1 MLQPLTERQI
11 LQFYRCGEII
21 FGNLLQRHLI
31 CILTQVG
38 NMNMV
43 VSEKENTE
51 LRILEAARHIFL
63 HKGFD
68 GARMQEIADTAQ
80 INKGLLHYYFKTKD
94 ALFYRVFGI
103 AFDAMMRR
111 IAEVLN
117 SDRPLL
123 EKIEL
128 FCATYIGMMAR
139 NAYLPR
145 FVISEISKHPD
156 RFVNQLRKHHHLPE
170 LNFFYNQVAQEV
182 AAGRIRPTD
191 PRQLLVNIL
200 AMSVFPFL
208 AQPMIQ
214 MIHPMDNAAFDQ
226 FVKARKTEV
235 AQFVINAI
243 QIHNDRS

>member
-1 MLQPLTERQI
+1 
-11 LQFYRCGEII
+11 
-21 FGNLLQRHLI
+21 
-31 CILTQVG
+31 
-38 NMNMV
+38 MV

-51 LRILEAARHIFL
+51 YRILEAARLIFL
-63 HKGFD
+63 QKGFD

-80 INKGLLHYYFKTKD
+80 INKGLLHYYFRSKD
-94 ALFYRVFGI
+94 ALFYKVFGI
-103 AFDAMMRR
+103 AFDAMVRR

-123 EKIEL
+123 EKIDL

-145 FVISEISKHPD
+145 FVIHEISKHPD
-156 RFVNQLRKHHHLPE
+156 RFLNQLGKHHQLPD
-170 LNFFYNQVAQEV
+170 LQVFYRQVEQEA

-191 PRQLLVNIL
+191 PRQLLVNML
-200 AMSVFPFL
+200 SMSVFPFL

-214 MIHPMDNAAFDQ
+214 MIHNMDKHGFEQ

-235 AQFVINAI
+235 AQFVIHAI
-243 QIHNDRS
+243 QIKNDPI